1 MNGKLTTLF
10 AKILSICE
18 IIPINLML
26 RLRSASGW
34 YKTNRLL
41 PSTQLP
47 ERSRRARSQRTLD
60 KHYCINSSIQLSGK
74 PCDCD
79 AALGASTGIGVGSGG
94 CAGAQ

>member
-18 IIPINLML
+18 IILINLML
-26 RLRSASGW
+26 RLRSANGW
-34 YKTNRLL
+34 YKTNR
-41 PSTQLP
+41 SLP

-79 AALGASTGIGVGSGG
+79 AALGASTGIGVGSG